1 MAQHS
6 PLQMQGKLEW
16 INENCGRNDIF
27 NMKRWWER
35 LSLVTWLIMKPLR
48 FFPPNKA
55 FWFRGSYA
63 YVGVE
68 LGQESFIQPAPGSSW
83 TAMLAL
89 LAIDMMFDDFFNA
102 HAYSSYCII
111 SIFQRR
117 KRENTSWFHLKW
129 KTETFQSFSSFNR
142 IYSYSDSVTFVV
154 AFPQLSSNGSSCP
167 GSLRCLCGTIHLRG
181 VLVLARLCGW

>member
-1 MAQHS
+1 MF
-6 PLQMQGKLEW
+6 K
-16 INENCGRNDIF
+16 
-27 NMKRWWER
+27 
-35 LSLVTWLIMKPLR
+35 
-48 FFPPNKA
+48 
-55 FWFRGSYA
+55 
-63 YVGVE
+63 
-68 LGQESFIQPAPGSSW
+68 QPAPGSSW

-89 LAIDMMFDDFFNA
+89 LAIDMMFDHFFNA

-111 SIFQRR
+111 SIFQQR

-129 KTETFQSFSSFNR
+129 KTETR